1 MSDYLDVV
9 QFKKN
14 ERTGKWRRINLGYA
28 KKNDKGQLDVY
39 LDALPMPDSEG
50 SCRITI
56 AKREERQQGGDSRQS
71 GGTAYGG
78 TTGGAGDVDDEIP
91 FAPEWRV

>member
-14 ERTGKWRRINLGYA
+14 ERTGKWRRTNLGYA
-28 KKNDKGQLDVY
+28 KKNDKGQIDVY

-56 AKREERQQGGDSRQS
+56 AKREDRQQGGGYSDNRQS
-71 GGTAYGG
+71 AP
-78 TTGGAGDVDDEIP
+78 AREDLDGDSIP
-91 FAPEWRV
+91 F